1 MGEKKQIKASFK
13 KCIIGICII
22 LLVIIGGVIY
32 HINSNKCSEYSG
44 DYQKVSYNN
53 LNSKNMLGLENEYI
67 IITDYFAYDE
77 ILKNVESATNKFDV
91 SFFIN
96 NSLLA
101 VDCCAIGQPNLDTEI
116 LSFSEN
122 GDVANL
128 KIYWESSGVTDV
140 TSGDI
145 YFIPVSKNIKSAKI
159 KYEYPKTKNTTIS
172 VDKPIIYLYPT
183 KETEISVKLL
193 RNENLTCSYPKYKEK
208 WNVLA
213 TPNGDLKD
221 LSTNR
226 QLYSLYYESKSIIDF
241 KVEKDGFIVKG
252 ENAVEFLEE
261 KLDILGL
268 TEKEAEEFIVY
279 WLPKLEA
286 NKYNYIRFATL
297 AEINENMP
305 LEINPNPDTII
316 RVLMTFKGLDN
327 PIDVKEQELTT
338 PKRTG
343 FVAVEWGGTE
353 IE

>member
-1 MGEKKQIKASFK
+1 MEEKKQKKSVLK
-13 KCIIGICII
+13 KCIIGICLI
-22 LLVIIGGVIY
+22 LLVIIGGIIY
-32 HINSNKCSEYSG
+32 CINSNKCSEYSG

-53 LNSKNMLGLENEYI
+53 LNYKNMIGSENEYI
-67 IITDYFAYDE
+67 IITDYSVYDE
-77 ILKNVESATNKFDV
+77 ILKNVKSSNNKYNAN
-91 SFFIN
+91 FFIN

-101 VDCCAIGQPNLDTEI
+101 VDCCAIGEPNLDTEI
-116 LSFSEN
+116 LSFSES
-122 GDVANL
+122 GSVANL
-128 KIYWESSGVTDV
+128 KIYWESSGVTAN

-159 KYEYPKTKNTTIS
+159 KYKYPKTKNTTPS
-172 VDKPIIYLYPT
+172 MEKPIIYLYPT

-193 RNENLTCSYPKYKEK
+193 RNENLTCSYPKYKGK

-213 TPNGDLKD
+213 NPNGDLKD
-221 LSTNR
+221 LTTNR

-241 KVEKDGFIVKG
+241 KVENDGFIVKG

-268 TEKEAEEFIVY
+268 TEKEAEEFIIY

-297 AEINENMP
+297 DEINENMP
-305 LEINPNPDTII
+305 LEINPNPDTVI

-353 IE
+353 IK